1 MIKYKRLVSLYR
13 SEDPDPSS
21 SDQELPQGKNQHG
34 AKPER
39 DGHYPVHPISLGPSP
54 RCAAESRAY
63 VGRIMSSGAGAPR
76 GAVIRVEVGDLRRWL
91 VAAGRCS

>member
-13 SEDPDPSS
+13 AEDPDQSS

-39 DGHYPVHPISLGPSP
+39 DGHYPAHPISLGPSP
-54 RCAAESRAY
+54 
-63 VGRIMSSGAGAPR
+63 P
-76 GAVIRVEVGDLRRWL
+76 LR
-91 VAAGRCS
+91 S

>member
-13 SEDPDPSS
+13 AEDPDQSS
-21 SDQELPQGKNQHG
+21 SDQELPQGKYQHG

-54 RCAAESRAY
+54 S
-63 VGRIMSSGAGAPR
+63 
-76 GAVIRVEVGDLRRWL
+76 LR
-91 VAAGRCS
+91 S